1 MKVILGMPRVE
12 VALRWLA
19 TAVGALLLLM
29 GIGFLVMPELLATG
43 ILAAEP
49 ARAVGIN
56 SLRGDFG
63 GLFLGMGLFVLVGT
77 LTRHRTLL
85 LVPIVFLVL
94 IVTGRLIS
102 VIVDDLPVVA
112 KGALASELLFLAVLG
127 LSLSASSV
135 QHESLAH
142 RAVHAVTPRLRRV
155 LVLGVVVVVIVVVV
169 GAFQAQRQIGL
180 RLLAAVASSQL
191 QSNGLEGI
199 PDGLHVGLAG
209 TGAPL
214 PEHRRHGVCTF
225 VLAGKHLFIVD
236 SGPGSTK
243 ALELM
248 RLPLGDIEAVLL
260 THMHSDHIGGLGEL
274 TLKAWTRGARQQ
286 PLKVLGPEG
295 VDKVVAGFNLAY
307 AIDTELRI
315 AHHPPTIAAPE
326 GAGAIAETIRSFDA
340 DGAATIFEAPGLK
353 VTAFL
358 VDHRPA
364 APAVGFRF
372 DYKGRSLVISGDT
385 LPSDSVRL
393 QAQRADVL
401 LHEALQ
407 PEMLQMIHDAALRG
421 GQPNAAQLAS
431 DILTYHTFPEEV
443 ARIARDA
450 DVRHV
455 VLHHFLPQVPMRIL
469 HSAFLGDARR
479 IYRGPITMGVE
490 GMLLSLPPGS
500 PDIRL
505 GWLL

>member
-1 MKVILGMPRVE
+1 MKAILGTPRVE
-12 VALRWLA
+12 AALRWLA
-19 TAVGALLLLM
+19 IAVGALLLLM

-43 ILAAEP
+43 LLAAEP

-63 GLFLGMGLFVLVGT
+63 GLLLGMGLFVLIGT
-77 LTRHRTLL
+77 LARHPRLL

-102 VIVDDLPVVA
+102 VAVDDLPLVT

-127 LSLSASSV
+127 LSLRATTVRQQRSAQRS
-135 QHESLAH
+135 
-142 RAVHAVTPRLRRV
+142 VHAVTPPLRV
-155 LVLGVVVVVIVVVV
+155 VVVLGVIVAVIVV

-180 RLLAAVASSQL
+180 RLLDAAASSQL
-191 QSNGLEGI
+191 QSNGLDGL

-214 PEHRRHGVCTF
+214 PEHRRHGACTF

-274 TLKAWTRGARQQ
+274 MLKAWTRGARQQ
-286 PLKVLGPEG
+286 PLKVLGPKG
-295 VDKVVAGFNLAY
+295 VDKVVAGFNMAY

-364 APAVGFRF
+364 EPAIGLRF

-385 LPSDSVRL
+385 LPSESLRR
-393 QAQRADVL
+393 QAQRADIL

-407 PEMLQMIHDAALRG
+407 PQMLQKIHDAALRG

-431 DILTYHTFPEEV
+431 DIMTYHTFPEEV

-450 DVRHV
+450 EVRHV
-455 VLHHFLPQVPMRIL
+455 VLHHFLPQVPLRIL
-469 HSAFLGDARR
+469 HSAFLGDARK

-490 GMLLSLPPGS
+490 GMLLSLPPES
-500 PDIRL
+500 LDIRL

>member
-1 MKVILGMPRVE
+1 MKAILGTPRVE

-19 TAVGALLLLM
+19 TAVGTLLLLM

-63 GLFLGMGLFVLVGT
+63 GLFLGMGLFVLIGT
-77 LTRHRTLL
+77 LTRHPTLL
-85 LVPIVFLVL
+85 LVPIVFLIL

-102 VIVDDLPVVA
+102 VLVDDLPVVT
-112 KGALASELLFLAVLG
+112 KGALASELLFLSVLG
-127 LSLSASSV
+127 LSMRASSV
-135 QHESLAH
+135 RQENSAH
-142 RAVHAVTPRLRRV
+142 RSVGAATIRWRV
-155 LVLGVVVVVIVVVV
+155 VVALGVVVVVVF

-180 RLLAAVASSQL
+180 RLLSAVASSQL
-191 QSNGLEGI
+191 QGDGLDGI

-243 ALELM
+243 TLELM
-248 RLPLGDIEAVLL
+248 RLPLGNIEAVLL

-274 TLKAWTRGARQQ
+274 MLKAWTRGARQQ
-286 PLKVLGPEG
+286 PLKVLGPDG
-295 VDKVVAGFNLAY
+295 VDQVVQGFNMAY
-307 AIDTELRI
+307 AIDTDLRI

-326 GAGAIAETIRSFDA
+326 GAGAMAETIRSFDA

-364 APAVGFRF
+364 APAVGYRF
-372 DYKGRSLVISGDT
+372 DYKGRSIVISGDT
-385 LPSDSVRL
+385 LPSESLRR
-393 QAQRADVL
+393 QAQGADIL

-407 PEMLQMIHDAALRG
+407 PEMLQIIHDAAVRG

-431 DILTYHTFPEEV
+431 DIQTYHTFPEEV

-450 DVRHV
+450 HVRQV
-455 VLHHFLPQVPMRIL
+455 VLHHFLPQVPMRIF
-469 HSAFLGDARR
+469 HSAFLGDARK
-479 IYRGPITMGVE
+479 IFRGPITMGVE
-490 GMLLSLPPGS
+490 GMLLSLPPES
-500 PDIRL
+500 PGVRL

>member
-1 MKVILGMPRVE
+1 MKSILCTPRVE

-43 ILAAEP
+43 LLAAEP

-63 GLFLGMGLFVLVGT
+63 GLFLGMGLFVLMGT
-77 LTRHRTLL
+77 LTRRPVLL
-85 LVPIVFLVL
+85 LVPIAFLAL
-94 IVTGRLIS
+94 IVAGRLVS
-102 VIVDDLPVVA
+102 VIVDDLPVVT

-127 LSLSASSV
+127 LSMRASSV
-135 QHESLAH
+135 RQQSSAQ
-142 RAVHAVTPRLRRV
+142 RADDAVTPPLRMLV
-155 LVLGVVVVVIVVVV
+155 VLGVVVVVFVV

-180 RLLAAVASSQL
+180 RLLSAVASSQL
-191 QSNGLEGI
+191 QSNGLAGI

-214 PEHRRHGVCTF
+214 PEHRRHGPCTF

-248 RLPLGDIEAVLL
+248 RVPLGEIEAVLL

-274 TLKAWTRGARQQ
+274 MLKAWTRGARKQ
-286 PLKVLGPEG
+286 PLKVIGPDG
-295 VDKVVAGFNLAY
+295 VGKVVWGFNMAY
-307 AIDTELRI
+307 AIDAHTRV

-326 GAGAIAETIRSFDA
+326 GAGAVAETIRSFDA
-340 DGAATIFEAPGLK
+340 DGAATIFQAPDLK

-358 VDHRPA
+358 VDHRPVH
-364 APAVGFRF
+364 PAVGFRF

-385 LPSDSVRL
+385 LPSETLRR
-393 QAQRADVL
+393 QAQRADLL

-407 PEMLQMIHDAALRG
+407 PEMLQIIHDAGLRA

-431 DILTYHTFPEEV
+431 DIQTYHTFPEEV

-450 DVRHV
+450 GVRHV
-455 VLHHFLPQVPMRIL
+455 VLHHFLPQVPMRIF
-469 HSAFLGDARR
+469 HSAFLGDARK
-479 IYRGPITMGVE
+479 IYRGRITMGVE
-490 GMLLSLPPGS
+490 GMLLSLPPES
-500 PDIRL
+500 SDVRL

>member
-1 MKVILGMPRVE
+1 MSDALATPRVE

-19 TAVGALLLLM
+19 AAVGVLLLLM
-29 GIGFLVMPELLATG
+29 GIGFLVMPELLATVL
-43 ILAAEP
+43 LAAEP

-77 LTRHRTLL
+77 LTRHQTLL

-94 IVTGRLIS
+94 IVMGRLIS
-102 VIVDDLPVVA
+102 VIVDDLPVVTT
-112 KGALASELLFLAVLG
+112 GALVGELIFLSVLG
-127 LSLSASSV
+127 LSMRASYLRQGS
-135 QHESLAH
+135 SAH
-142 RAVHAVTPRLRRV
+142 RSVDAATIRLR
-155 LVLGVVVVVIVVVV
+155 VVVALGLVVVVVV

-180 RLLAAVASSQL
+180 RLLGAVASSQL
-191 QSNGLEGI
+191 RSDGLDGL
-199 PDGLHVGLAG
+199 PDGLHIGLAG

-214 PEHRRHGVCTF
+214 PEQRRHSACSF

-248 RLPLGDIEAVLL
+248 RLPLGDIQAVLL

-274 TLKAWTRGARQQ
+274 MLKAWTRGARKQ
-286 PLKVLGPEG
+286 PLKVVGPDG
-295 VDKVVAGFNLAY
+295 VGKVVEGFNIAY
-307 AIDTELRI
+307 AIDAGLRI

-326 GAGAIAETIRSFDA
+326 GAGGIAETISSFDA
-340 DGAATIFEAPGLK
+340 NGDATVFQAQDLK

-364 APAVGFRF
+364 APAVGYRF
-372 DYKGRSLVISGDT
+372 DYKGRSVVISGDT
-385 LPSDSVRL
+385 LPSESLRR
-393 QAQRADVL
+393 QAQGADIL

-407 PEMLQMIHDAALRG
+407 PEMLQIMHDAALRA
-421 GQPNAAQLAS
+421 GQTNAAQLSS

-450 DVRHV
+450 RVRQV

-469 HSAFLGDARR
+469 HSAFLGDARK
-479 IYRGPITMGVE
+479 IFRGPITMGVE
-490 GMLLSLPPGS
+490 GMLLSLPPES
-500 PDIRL
+500 SDVRR
-505 GWLL
+505 GWLM